1 MATPLAPRLVKGGL
15 ALLDPQTEEVL
26 RVIVLQYSPDTLS
39 RSLQIQSTGGDGS
52 AQRAEPLRLTGP
64 PIETLTLEAAIDA
77 TDQLADPGNN
87 QATVQLGIFPQLA
100 VLEMIVYPSYER
112 LDKNGK
118 LADQG
123 QIEIVPPEAPLT
135 LMILSKQR
143 VLPVRLT
150 DFSITEEA
158 FDPNLNP
165 IRATVRLGMRV
176 LSVTDLGYNH
186 KGGSLFMAYLQTKEQ
201 LAARDR
207 PGRLGVFNLDRIP

>member
-39 RSLQIQSTGGDGS
+39 RSLQIQSSGADGL
-52 AQRAEPLRLTGP
+52 AQRAEPLRLAGP

-77 TDQLADPGNN
+77 TDQLADPDNN
-87 QATVQLGIFPQLA
+87 RATVELGIFPQLA
-100 VLEMIVYPSYER
+100 VLETIVYPSYEQ

-118 LADQG
+118 LAAQG

-150 DFSITEEA
+150 EFSITEEA

-165 IRATVRLGMRV
+165 IRASVRLGMRV
-176 LSVTDLGYNH
+176 LSVTDLGHSH
-186 KGGSLFMAYLQTKEQ
+186 KGGSLFMAYLQAKEQ
-201 LAARDR
+201 LVARDR
-207 PGRLGVFNLDRIP
+207 PGRLSVFNLNRI